1 MVQKNHLDGSGG
13 CTDVVANK
21 GLLEDIPVFI
31 LVSYPC
37 VLYLTVE
44 MNVADRMTVDHPTFT
59 KEKPWVP
66 SGAAVIT

>member
-1 MVQKNHLDGSGG
+1 MVQKNHLDGSSG

-31 LVSYPC
+31 LVPYPC

-44 MNVADRMTVDHPTFT
+44 INVADRMTVDHSTFT

-66 SGAAVIT
+66 TGAAVIT